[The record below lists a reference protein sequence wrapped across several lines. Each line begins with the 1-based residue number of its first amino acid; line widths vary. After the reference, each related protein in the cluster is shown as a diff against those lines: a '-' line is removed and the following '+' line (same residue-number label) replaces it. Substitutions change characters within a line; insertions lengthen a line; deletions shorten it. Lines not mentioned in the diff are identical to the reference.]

1 MAKCLVRLL
10 FFWGRQLKHI
20 YLPVDNCLICL
31 NKNILLFSMINYHHL
46 FLEFTALGVGFCQDA
61 AGESHWK
68 VDNYCV
74 SALETCQEFCLE
86 IYNCVCVSFSA
97 NPNTNVD
104 GCQNAEV
111 GHCIL
116 YLGTTSPALSS
127 FNSGYMS
134 FGILSQSGKTEE

>member
-1 MAKCLVRLL
+1 MSKLSKIFCYFQWLII
-10 FFWGRQLKHI
+10 I
-20 YLPVDNCLICL
+20 Y
-31 NKNILLFSMINYHHL
+31 L

-86 IYNCVCVSFSA
+86 IYNCVCVSFFA

-127 FNSGYMS
+127 FDSGYMS